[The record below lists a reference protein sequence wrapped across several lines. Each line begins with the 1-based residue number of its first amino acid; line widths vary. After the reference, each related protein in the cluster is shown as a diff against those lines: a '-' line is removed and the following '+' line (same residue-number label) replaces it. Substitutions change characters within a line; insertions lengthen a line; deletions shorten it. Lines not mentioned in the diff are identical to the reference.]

1 MRTNTLN
8 LSLLSG
14 DVGGAGATR
23 TRMQMQ
29 YRVGQLR
36 KAAARVGYE
45 YRDPHSRTDATNSRQ
60 LALQLQLAQPPP
72 QTQEATG
79 SWEPHPHNHPWSL
92 QGPASQAP
100 GVRRGQRGT
109 HACSQC
115 NCQTHTAEFLNSEIK
130 RLQVGLPPQ
139 PPGGPTQAQSACQQI
154 LSAPPPGSSEGPA
167 DSSGGS
173 CAGERSKEIDI
184 LSTYTLSLPL
194 SINAGLGHSGS
205 HPQPQSRKG
214 LLSGIH
220 VYSPDPTKT
229 PSLSTPGAHKHAHA
243 IPPADPSLPHSTQQ
257 RQPHRSQVPRR
268 TPGWPGR
275 EHTWSTCAQP
285 HTRLPR
291 VSLTAHA

>member
-1 MRTNTLN
+1 
-8 LSLLSG
+8 
-14 DVGGAGATR
+14 
-23 TRMQMQ
+23 MQMQ

-79 SWEPHPHNHPWSL
+79 SWEPHPHNHPWRL
-92 QGPASQAP
+92 QGPASQAA

-130 RLQVGLPPQ
+130 GLQVGLPPQ
-139 PPGGPTQAQSACQQI
+139 PPGGPTQAQWACQQI

-184 LSTYTLSLPL
+184 LSTYTLSL
-194 SINAGLGHSGS
+194 S
-205 HPQPQSRKG
+205 
-214 LLSGIH
+214 
-220 VYSPDPTKT
+220 
-229 PSLSTPGAHKHAHA
+229 PSLHKCG
-243 IPPADPSLPHSTQQ
+243 PWTL
-257 RQPHRSQVPRR
+257 RQPPTAPKQKRVALWDTRLFPRPHKDSIPEHTRR
-268 TPGWPGR
+268 T
-275 EHTWSTCAQP
+275 
-285 HTRLPR
+285 
-291 VSLTAHA
+291 